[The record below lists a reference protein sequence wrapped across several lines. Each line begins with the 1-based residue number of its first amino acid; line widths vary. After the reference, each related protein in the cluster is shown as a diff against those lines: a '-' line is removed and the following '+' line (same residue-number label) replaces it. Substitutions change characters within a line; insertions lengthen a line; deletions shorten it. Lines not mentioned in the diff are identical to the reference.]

1 VQIPI
6 LSGAYSDGNA
16 DFRVS
21 YPLNLTPV
29 AQAQGISTGYLRPAD
44 GIVGFEVITDY
55 DIRTRDGSEILA
67 RDGSKI
73 AARSTSNGLGI
84 GPGLDRG
91 GIEWNNILYRVMG
104 TSLVRIKIGRASCRE
119 RV

>member
-1 VQIPI
+1 MQIPI

-44 GIVGFEVITDY
+44 GIV
-55 DIRTRDGSEILA
+55 
-67 RDGSKI
+67 
-73 AARSTSNGLGI
+73 SNGT

-91 GIEWNNILYRVMG
+91 GIEWNGTLYRVMG
-104 TSLVRIKIGRASCRE
+104 TSLVSISKADAVTKRH
-119 RV
+119 